1 MSPPPET
8 EPSPPAT
15 ILVVDDEAA
24 VRDFV
29 RLALVHAGYAVQLA
43 TDAPCALDAVRASPD
58 KFALVLTDV
67 RMPGRSGA
75 DLADDLRAVAPAV
88 PVAFISGFS
97 SGPAHQ
103 PIALPPGAVVL
114 DKPFSVEQLVRAV
127 RQAIG

>member
-1 MSPPPET
+1 MSPPPER
-8 EPSPPAT
+8 SHPAT

-43 TDAPCALDAVRASPD
+43 TDAPSALDLVRATPD
-58 KFALVLTDV
+58 RFALVLTDV
-67 RMPGRSGA
+67 RMPGRTGA

-88 PVAFISGFS
+88 PIAFMSGFS

-103 PIALPPGAVVL
+103 PITLPPGAAVL
-114 DKPFSVEQLVRAV
+114 DKPFSVDQLVGAV
-127 RQAIG
+127 RQVLG